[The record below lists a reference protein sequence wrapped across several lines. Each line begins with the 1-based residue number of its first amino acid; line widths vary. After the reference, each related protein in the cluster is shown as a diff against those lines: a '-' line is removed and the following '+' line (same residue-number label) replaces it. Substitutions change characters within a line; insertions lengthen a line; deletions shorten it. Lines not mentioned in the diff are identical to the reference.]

1 MRRNSCP
8 WEKKGFHKK
17 KKKHKKLF
25 QLPTISNCPD
35 LCPLTHIECW
45 RTTELLLLP
54 RTPSLSLERSV
65 SRALSLCLD
74 LFLLFYLPLV
84 LIVLVF
90 FGRFFFFFFSVKQR
104 VREMAP
110 IAVGDKLPDG
120 TLFYLNSDGKPT
132 AFPVYESLKGKKVVL
147 VAAPGA
153 FTPTCRLDQLPSL
166 SCAVLCSLHSCCIY
180 VFILF
185 VCEFSSSFV
194 CEMTMLVWRA
204 EIAIGRC
211 SLFVAYEAMEMSILF
226 SWSNDQRRY
235 VCVHFLKDLHCRLG
249 IGSSRPCFASFRVF
263 VVCLLLIWMH
273 RVMVCSLWNHFQAV
287 FDVSCLISIISPS
300 CSVSYS

>member
-54 RTPSLSLERSV
+54 RTPSLSLSN
-65 SRALSLCLD
+65 ALSLAHSLFFSISFYCFICLWFCLC
-74 LFLLFYLPLV
+74 LFFFFRE
-84 LIVLVF
+84 VF
-90 FGRFFFFFFSVKQR
+90 SFFFFSVKQR

-132 AFPVYESLKGKKVVL
+132 AFPIYESLKGKKVVL

-166 SCAVLCSLHSCCIY
+166 SCAVLCSLHSCCIC
-180 VFILF
+180 FLSCLF
-185 VCEFSSSFV
+185 VNF
-194 CEMTMLVWRA
+194 LLL
-204 EIAIGRC
+204 
-211 SLFVAYEAMEMSILF
+211 LFVR
-226 SWSNDQRRY
+226 W
-235 VCVHFLKDLHCRLG
+235 
-249 IGSSRPCFASFRVF
+249 PC
-263 VVCLLLIWMH
+263 
-273 RVMVCSLWNHFQAV
+273 
-287 FDVSCLISIISPS
+287 
-300 CSVSYS
+300 